1 MNIKIVHLIYF
12 ALKKEVRIIFVN
24 KFLSLFIIELCC
36 LICKNKNK
44 HEGHKIANIYD
55 EESLKKENI
64 SLENSCKEFDEKKN
78 KFEELKNKIENE
90 MIKLDN
96 LYEKIFDET
105 TKEYELK
112 CKELK
117 EEESDLK
124 DELKNKVTKIKENLE
139 INLSEVN
146 NILKKFEKISKYIKI
161 LKEGDGNIIKDLN
174 YVSHINKKQK
184 EMSPFLNRELKSLD
198 ISFNYDE
205 IIYEEYYFNGIPIPK
220 TIKFSEITGNS
231 FKILW
236 KIDAIKILNID
247 KEKIKYRL
255 EIRKENENFIS
266 LYEGKDRNYIVK
278 NLDYD
283 TNYEV
288 RMCSIYDNIKTDYT
302 QIYNVKTDA
311 LSLILN
317 KNNKRIEYIN
327 KLLDWTGF
335 KSMRLIFRG
344 TKDGMTSKDFHN
356 KCDNKGKTI
365 SLFLND
371 KGNIFGGYSSIPWSN
386 DGGRKYS
393 KDCFLFT
400 LTNNFDT
407 EPTKFPYYDDGSVYF
422 NSDFGPCFGYYDIKC
437 GQNFNDEK
445 TNSLEFPYSYK
456 DVLGKGKSIFTG
468 DNNKN
473 NNNFIL
479 EELEVFELT

>member
-1 MNIKIVHLIYF
+1 MV
-12 ALKKEVRIIFVN
+12 
-24 KFLSLFIIELCC
+24 
-36 LICKNKNK
+36 
-44 HEGHKIANIYD
+44 
-55 EESLKKENI
+55 
-64 SLENSCKEFDEKKN
+64 
-78 KFEELKNKIENE
+78 
-90 MIKLDN
+90 KLDN

-124 DELKNKVTKIKENLE
+124 DELKNKVTKIRENLE

-161 LKEGDGNIIKDLN
+161 LKEGERNIIKDLN

-184 EMSPFLNRELKSLD
+184 EMSPFLNQELKSLD

-220 TIKFSEITGNS
+220 IIKISEKTGNS
-231 FKILW
+231 FKIFW
-236 KIDAIKILNID
+236 KVDATKILNIE

-302 QIYNVKTDA
+302 QIYKVKTDA
-311 LSLILN
+311 LSLILDSN
-317 KNNKRIEYIN
+317 DKRIEYIN

-344 TKDGMTSKDFHN
+344 TRDGMTSKDFHN

-371 KGNIFGGYSSIPWSN
+371 KGN
-386 DGGRKYS
+386 RAMK
-393 KDCFLFT
+393 
-400 LTNNFDT
+400 
-407 EPTKFPYYDDGSVYF
+407 V
-422 NSDFGPCFGYYDIKC
+422 
-437 GQNFNDEK
+437 
-445 TNSLEFPYSYK
+445 
-456 DVLGKGKSIFTG
+456 
-468 DNNKN
+468 
-473 NNNFIL
+473 
-479 EELEVFELT
+479 EENLLKIVFYLH

>member
-1 MNIKIVHLIYF
+1 M
-12 ALKKEVRIIFVN
+12 N

-44 HEGHKIANIYD
+44 HEGHKIANIYN

-184 EMSPFLNRELKSLD
+184 EMSPFLNQELKSLD

-302 QIYNVKTDA
+302 QIYNCENRCPK
-311 LSLILN
+311 
-317 KNNKRIEYIN
+317 
-327 KLLDWTGF
+327 F
-335 KSMRLIFRG
+335 
-344 TKDGMTSKDFHN
+344 
-356 KCDNKGKTI
+356 
-365 SLFLND
+365 
-371 KGNIFGGYSSIPWSN
+371 NI
-386 DGGRKYS
+386 K
-393 KDCFLFT
+393 
-400 LTNNFDT
+400 
-407 EPTKFPYYDDGSVYF
+407 
-422 NSDFGPCFGYYDIKC
+422 
-437 GQNFNDEK
+437 
-445 TNSLEFPYSYK
+445 
-456 DVLGKGKSIFTG
+456 
-468 DNNKN
+468 
-473 NNNFIL
+473 
-479 EELEVFELT
+479 